1 MTKEL
6 QKIVDKMLSGT
17 PVLLAIKICA
27 GEGIGSVMEKT
38 YGIIRD
44 TYLANRTRGKTN
56 VRPETRER
64 WAQELLEAR
73 EVVERTLR
81 EQALIINRKR
91 DIARIEYP
99 LLSNKVREGMTRKG
113 IPYLFR
119 TEVNQNILTVQV
131 TGEYFLDIPVTL
143 ENVDKV
149 IGLVKYF
156 IDRPD
161 CAVKEMPGIE
171 SRKSYYLAR
180 SWNKVASSGSV

>member
-6 QKIVDKMLSGT
+6 QKLVDKMLSGT
-17 PVLLAIKICA
+17 PVILAIKICA
-27 GEGIGSVMEKT
+27 GEGIGSVIEKT

-44 TYLANRTRGKTN
+44 TYLANRTRGKSS
-56 VRPETRER
+56 VRPSTRER
-64 WAQELLEAR
+64 WSQELLEAR

-99 LLSNKVREGMTRKG
+99 LLSNKVREGMTQKG
-113 IPYLFR
+113 IPYMFM

-149 IGLVKYF
+149 LGLVKYF

-180 SWNKVASSGSV
+180 SWNKIASSGSV